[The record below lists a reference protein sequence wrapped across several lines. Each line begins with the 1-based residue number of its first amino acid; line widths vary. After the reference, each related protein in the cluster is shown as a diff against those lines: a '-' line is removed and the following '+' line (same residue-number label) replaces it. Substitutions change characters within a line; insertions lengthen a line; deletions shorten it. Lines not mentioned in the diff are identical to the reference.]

1 MQLQA
6 VQVPTCAQI
15 EFKGLIAVAGRV
27 KLGPILQGAHVVH
40 CTHTPTRAQE
50 ALKLNTMTAREPIDV
65 SRRGCSTRT
74 RESWAGTWQAGTP
87 RHEPLRAEARGGG
100 SVVLLRRCGPAA
112 TSAALTPHFVARL
125 GLLPAGARLDDLL
138 FHAAIRL
145 RGDTRGGGGSVA
157 ATLVNPHQSRPSTAA
172 TAAMRC
178 CRRSEALNRSCCR
191 ASGGVWS
198 MHGGAAASRG
208 ARCGGKGCSPPL
220 TAPNAFHH
228 PP

>member
-1 MQLQA
+1 MCVCAGGGSRARAVRRVSRPQPRYASVRFLRLGRQQQPGRCPLCTASPKAPARPGCADTRSPPCPLAAGASSGCMALAYCCGAMQLQA

-87 RHEPLRAEARGGG
+87 RHEPLRAEARGG
-100 SVVLLRRCGPAA
+100 
-112 TSAALTPHFVARL
+112 
-125 GLLPAGARLDDLL
+125 D
-138 FHAAIRL
+138 
-145 RGDTRGGGGSVA
+145 
-157 ATLVNPHQSRPSTAA
+157 
-172 TAAMRC
+172 
-178 CRRSEALNRSCCR
+178 
-191 ASGGVWS
+191 
-198 MHGGAAASRG
+198 
-208 ARCGGKGCSPPL
+208 
-220 TAPNAFHH
+220 
-228 PP
+228 